1 MVPAFN
7 SDGNLPEGIHH
18 VTAVEIVERFGGTA
32 HRDWLI
38 RGLFSALREL
48 KAAGCKRAYIDGS
61 FVTAK
66 EIPRDFDG
74 CWDVAGVDPTGLDPV
89 LLTFDSGRAA
99 QKAKY
104 HGELFPAQTVE
115 GPSGNTF
122 LEFFQVDRDSGERKG
137 IIEISLEKEDLY
149 DQERAAIPNNESSS

>member
-1 MVPAFN
+1 MLPPFN
-7 SDGNLPEGIHH
+7 SDGNLPDGTHH
-18 VTAVEIVERFGGTA
+18 ATALEVVERFGGTA
-32 HRDWLI
+32 HRDRLI
-38 RGLFSALREL
+38 RGLFAALREL

-66 EIPRDFDG
+66 EIPMDFDG

-115 GPSGNTF
+115 GASGNTF

-137 IIEISLEKEDLY
+137 IIEISLEKEDL
-149 DQERAAIPNNESSS
+149 